1 MKTVCN
7 RIRELRRRAGISQE
21 KLAEEMNVT
30 QASISLYET
39 GGNIPI
45 DMLIAISRYFEVTTD
60 YLLGIS
66 AEDNI
71 STMSSECR
79 LIMTYRSLPLKYR
92 RAVDYMIDV
101 IHDCESCEP
110 V

>member
-1 MKTVCN
+1 MTIIRN
-7 RIRELRRRAGISQE
+7 RIRELRRSSGISQE

-39 GGNIPI
+39 GGNMPI
-45 DMLIAISRYFEVTTD
+45 DMLISISGYFGVSTD

-66 AEDNI
+66 DKVNFSDSTAEH
-71 STMSSECR
+71 R
-79 LIMTYRSLPLKYR
+79 LIMAYRELPLKYKE
-92 RAVDYMIDV
+92 AVNIAIDV
-101 IHDCESCEP
+101 ICRSNF